1 MVRVILARDDGE
13 RAAALAQLLPLQQAD
28 FEGIFEAMAG
38 LPVTI
43 RLLDPPLHEFLPED
57 DASERAR
64 SLQEVNPMLGTRGAR
79 LGLLHPQIYEMQA
92 HAIFRAIR
100 AATARGIDVRPEIMV
115 PLVAYRRELAV
126 LRDLIQR
133 AGDEH
138 GLRRG
143 RDYLVGTMVEL
154 PRACLCAHEIAEEA
168 DFFSFGTNDLTQ
180 TTIGFS
186 RDDVEGSIV
195 SCYQG
200 RKVFDRSPFESIDG
214 AGVGTLVRMG
224 AWLGRTAKPG
234 LKLGVC
240 GEHGGDPDS
249 IDFFHNS
256 GIDYVSCSPYRV
268 PIARVAGAQ
277 AAIATQR

>member
-1 MVRVILARDDGE
+1 VILARDDGE

-64 SLQEVNPMLGTRGAR
+64 ALQEVNPMLGTRGAR

-100 AATARGIDVRPEIMV
+100 AATARGTDVRPEIMV
-115 PLVAYRRELAV
+115 PLVAYQRELAV
-126 LRDLIQR
+126 LRDLIER

-138 GLRRG
+138 ELRRG

-154 PRACLCAHEIAEEA
+154 PRACLRAHEIAEEA

-200 RKVFDRSPFESIDG
+200 RKVFDRSPFESIDA
-214 AGVGTLVRMG
+214 AGVGALVRMG

-277 AAIATQR
+277 AAIAAQG

>member
-1 MVRVILARDDGE
+1 
-13 RAAALAQLLPLQQAD
+13 
-28 FEGIFEAMAG
+28 
-38 LPVTI
+38 
-43 RLLDPPLHEFLPED
+43 
-57 DASERAR
+57 
-64 SLQEVNPMLGTRGAR
+64 
-79 LGLLHPQIYEMQA
+79 
-92 HAIFRAIR
+92 
-100 AATARGIDVRPEIMV
+100 V
-115 PLVAYRRELAV
+115 PLVAYQRELAV
-126 LRDLIQR
+126 LRDLIER

-154 PRACLCAHEIAEEA
+154 PRACLRAQEIAEEA

-200 RKVFDRSPFESIDG
+200 RKVFDRSPFESIDV
-214 AGVGTLVRMG
+214 AGVGALVRMG
-224 AWLGRTAKPG
+224 ARLGRTAKPG

-277 AAIATQR
+277 AAIADQR